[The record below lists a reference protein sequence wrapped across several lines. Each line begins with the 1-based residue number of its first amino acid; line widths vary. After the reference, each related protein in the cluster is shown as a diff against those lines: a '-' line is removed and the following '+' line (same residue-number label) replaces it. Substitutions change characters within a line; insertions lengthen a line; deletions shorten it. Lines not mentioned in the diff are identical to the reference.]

1 MKKLCLLLLLITNL
15 SFSQTKKDAT
25 DYINYYFNGENW
37 AEKYSGGFTFNSFNN
52 SIQFKSESIFT
63 DVGTSNK
70 NCLFFL
76 KNIKKVD
83 FRTFLQKDGYDV
95 TILISFN
102 ESVYCDD
109 ISKKKNVVPIVNSGN
124 KDFIAFIVKK
134 YVPEKDLESFKNAV
148 LFLTKN

>member
-1 MKKLCLLLLLITNL
+1 MKKLCLLLLVITNL

-37 AEKYSGGFTFNSFNN
+37 AEKYSGGFIFNSFNN

-70 NCLFFL
+70 NCLFAL

-95 TILISFN
+95 IILISFN
-102 ESVYCDD
+102 ESVYYDD
-109 ISKKKNVVPIVNSGN
+109 ISKKKNEVPVVNSGN
-124 KDFIAFIVKK
+124 KESIAFVVKK
-134 YVPEKDLESFKNAV
+134 YVPEKELESFKNAV

>member
-1 MKKLCLLLLLITNL
+1 MLVITNL

-37 AEKYSGGFTFNSFNN
+37 AEKYSGGFSFNSFNN
-52 SIQFKSESIFT
+52 SIQFKMENTFGNPSDNSII
-63 DVGTSNK
+63 GTMTK
-70 NCLFFL
+70 NCMFTL

-83 FRTFLQKDGYDV
+83 FRTNLLKEGHEV
-95 TILISFN
+95 TIFIYFH

-109 ISKKKNVVPIVNSGN
+109 ISKHRNEIPVVNSGN
-124 KDFIAFIVKK
+124 KEYIAFSVKK

-148 LFLTKN
+148 LFLIKN

>member
-1 MKKLCLLLLLITNL
+1 MLITNL
-15 SFSQTKKDAT
+15 AFSQTKKDAT

-37 AEKYSGGFTFNSFNN
+37 AEKYSGGFTFNLFNN
-52 SIQFKSESIFT
+52 SIQFKLESVFT

-70 NCLFFL
+70 NCLFTL

-83 FRTFLQKDGYDV
+83 FRTFSQKDGYDV

-109 ISKKKNVVPIVNSGN
+109 ISKKKNEVPIVNSGN
-124 KDFIAFIVKK
+124 KESIAFSVKK
-134 YVPEKDLESFKNAV
+134 YVTEKDLESFKNAV

>member
-1 MKKLCLLLLLITNL
+1 MKKLCLLLLVVANL

-25 DYINYYFNGENW
+25 DYINYYFNGDNW
-37 AEKYSGGFTFNSFNN
+37 AEKYSGGFTFNSYNN
-52 SIQFKSESIFT
+52 SIQFKSESVFT

-70 NCLFFL
+70 NCLFTL

-102 ESVYCDD
+102 ENVYCDD
-109 ISKKKNVVPIVNSGN
+109 ISKRNNELLVSNSGN
-124 KDFIAFIVKK
+124 KESIAFVVKK
-134 YVPEKDLESFKNAV
+134 YVPEKELESFKKAI